1 MEMRVDRASP
11 LSLGAQLE
19 AALRTA
25 IESGQ
30 LAPGDQLP
38 SLRHVAAEAGVNVNT
53 VRAAYARLEAA
64 GAVSTEQGRGTFV
77 AAPSGR
83 VRRDLR
89 EQIAH
94 LEQELARLPQPRE
107 QSGWAHL
114 TTTAS
119 HPPSSPARQ
128 GARMLSTADLA
139 MVRDELL
146 ERLQQLD
153 TARAEVIRGL
163 ERLEHAQPASA
174 PAPATRRSNPT
185 LSGVRV
191 RWVGA

>member
-1 MEMRVDRASP
+1 MRVDRASP

-19 AALRTA
+19 AALRNA

-30 LAPGDQLP
+30 LAPGEQLP
-38 SLRHVAAEAGVNVNT
+38 SLRQVAAEAGVNVNT

-83 VRRDLR
+83 VRRELR
-89 EQIAH
+89 EQIAR
-94 LEQELARLPQPRE
+94 LEEELARLPHPGE

-114 TTTAS
+114 TATAGQP
-119 HPPSSPARQ
+119 PPSRPRQ

-139 MVRDELL
+139 TVRDELL

-153 TARAEVIRGL
+153 DARAEVIRGL

-174 PAPATRRSNPT
+174 PAPTTRRSNPT
-185 LSGVRV
+185 LSGARV